1 MANSHVQ
8 GLSLRTQVHV
18 MTLERTN
25 ENINK
30 AESARMMDA
39 QIGFA
44 DALQRVPSD
53 DGGRLSRI
61 SWLDPS

>member
-1 MANSHVQ
+1 MI
-8 GLSLRTQVHV
+8 
-18 MTLERTN
+18 LERTN

-30 AESARMMDA
+30 AEDARMMDA

-53 DGGRLSRI
+53 DGGALGNGFIEAMQSA
-61 SWLDPS
+61 LMC